1 MTEPGSSSVPVPAR
15 SGFAIRAPF
24 AGLPYTSFARR
35 LRGIVRGSEAWLVL
49 LGVLSGIA
57 SGLVV
62 ALIGTTSNAMHS
74 LLYGVHDGRLSGA
87 LVIHRGLAS
96 PIIGGLILGGASWLW
111 SRRRP
116 TQPIDPIEANALHGG
131 RMSLRDSVWVTL
143 QTLLSNGV
151 GASVGL
157 EAGYAQMG
165 SSMASR
171 LGMAL
176 RLRRNDLRV
185 LVGCGAGGAIGAA
198 FGAPLT
204 GAFYAFELIV
214 GAYSVSNVA
223 PILAASLAGVL
234 TAKAVRATTYAIAV
248 SPAAALSLPDYAV
261 MMLLGILCAGF
272 GILIMRAVHLMERAL
287 NLTRLPRGLRPALGG
302 CIMTGLAL
310 ITPQVLSAGHGALR
324 MDLTAKLSI
333 LALAILIGL
342 KTLASVVSLGSGFR
356 GGLFFA
362 SLFLGA
368 MFGKLFAAVLALL
381 TPAIAVDPNVC
392 ILVGMAALAVAVV
405 GGPLTMAFL
414 VLETT
419 GDFAVTSVV
428 LSACVVT
435 SLVVRETFGYS
446 FSTWRLHLRGET
458 IRSAIDVGWM
468 RLLTVGRMM
477 RREPS
482 TIPGAS
488 SLAELRRRYPL
499 GSTQRVVVVDDNGGY
514 LGIALTSEAFAWIDR
529 PEEDAAKT
537 CADITHWGDSPLLPA
552 MNIKEAMAIFDRT
565 ESEALAVVETLETRK
580 VLGLL
585 TEGYALRRYAEE
597 LDKAR
602 QGVTGGA

>member
-1 MTEPGSSSVPVPAR
+1 MIELAPDTLPRAR
-15 SGFAIRAPF
+15 PNLVSGAV
-24 AGLPYTSFARR
+24 LARR
-35 LRGIVRGSEAWLVL
+35 LRGIIRGSEAWLVL
-49 LGVLSGIA
+49 LGAVSGVA

-62 ALIGTTSNAMHS
+62 ALIGTTSNAMHT
-74 LLYGVHDGRLSGA
+74 LFFGVHNGRVSGM
-87 LVIHRGLAS
+87 LHLHRGLTT
-96 PIIGGLILGGASWLW
+96 PIIGGLVLGVASWLW
-111 SRRRP
+111 TRRRRI
-116 TQPIDPIEANALHGG
+116 QPIDPIEANALHGG

-143 QTLLSNGV
+143 QTLVSNGC

-165 SSMASR
+165 SGMASK
-171 LGMAL
+171 LGMGL

-214 GAYSVSNVA
+214 GSYSVSNVA
-223 PILAASLAGVL
+223 PILAASVTGVL
-234 TAKAVRATTYAIAV
+234 TARAVRATTYHIAV
-248 SPAAALSLPDYAV
+248 APAAP
-261 MMLLGILCAGF
+261 MLLSSYAAMLLLGVVCAGF
-272 GILIMRAVHLMERAL
+272 GILIMRAVSLAEQGFTA
-287 NLTRLPRGLRPALGG
+287 TRLPRALRPMVGG
-302 CIMTGLAL
+302 AVVTGLAL

-324 MDLTAKLSI
+324 LDMTAQLSI
-333 LALAILIGL
+333 MALVGLIGL

-368 MFGKLFAAVLALL
+368 LVGKLFAAVLALAA
-381 TPAIAVDPNVC
+381 PHFAVDPSIC
-392 ILVGMAALAVAVV
+392 ILVGMATLAVAVV

-419 GDFAVTSVV
+419 GDFAVTAVV
-428 LSACVVT
+428 LAASVAT

-446 FSTWRLHLRGET
+446 FSTWRLHLRGES

-468 RLLTVGRMM
+468 RLLTVSRMM
-477 RREPS
+477 RRDPP
-482 TIPGAS
+482 TIPGSAS
-488 SLAELRRRYPL
+488 LEEFRRRHPL
-499 GSTQRVVVVDDNGGY
+499 GSTQRVVVVDEAGGY
-514 LGIALTSEAFAWIDR
+514 QGIALTAEAFASVDQ
-529 PEEDAAKT
+529 PEQDATRT
-537 CADITHWGDSPLLPA
+537 CADIAHWADAPLLPE
-552 MNIKEAMAIFDRT
+552 MNIKQAVSIFDRT
-565 ESEALAVVETLETRK
+565 ESEALAVVEDLDGRK
-580 VLGLL
+580 VVGLL

-602 QGVTGGA
+602 QALAGGS